1 MTFVNEAYKVQKDD
15 YILVWAAAGGVGKIL
30 VQLISQLGAHVIA
43 VASTPEK
50 LKIAQDLGAEFLINS
65 TSDDIVEKVKEITN
79 GEGVAASFDSVGKDT
94 FEISLNSIKK
104 KRHFC

>member
-1 MTFVNEAYKVQKDD
+1 MKIYGSLFLQGLTTLTFVNEAYKVQKDD

-50 LKIAQDLGAEFLINS
+50 LKIAQDLGQNS
-65 TSDDIVEKVKEITN
+65 
-79 GEGVAASFDSVGKDT
+79 
-94 FEISLNSIKK
+94 
-104 KRHFC
+104 